1 MKIFSPQ
8 TFAAKVAM
16 LCRGGCKRLRQRL
29 QTFAAKVANVCG
41 KKRSKLAPKSPVLFW
56 TREKGGKTH
65 HSVPCSPPQE
75 ISAESVLCYR
85 KESAWEAFVDG
96 LDVAEQFI
104 TSQSSLGTG
113 NEIWWQ
119 LFPLVPKLVHV
130 SLSLP

>member
-8 TFAAKVAM
+8 TFEAKVAM

-29 QTFAAKVANVCG
+29 QTFEGKRGVNWHRNRQSYSGHEKREERLTIRFPAA
-41 KKRSKLAPKSPVLFW
+41 LL
-56 TREKGGKTH
+56 
-65 HSVPCSPPQE
+65 QE
-75 ISAESVLCYR
+75 ISAETVLRYR

-119 LFPLVPKLVHV
+119 LCPLIP
-130 SLSLP
+130 

>member
-1 MKIFSPQ
+1 MQ
-8 TFAAKVAM
+8 TFE
-16 LCRGGCKRLRQRL
+16 
-29 QTFAAKVANVCG
+29 AKVANVCG
-41 KKRSKLAPKSPVLFW
+41 KKMEKTGTEIVGPILDTRKGRKDSPFGSLQP
-56 TREKGGKTH
+56 
-65 HSVPCSPPQE
+65 SLPQE

-119 LFPLVPKLVHV
+119 FFPLVP
-130 SLSLP
+130 

>member
-1 MKIFSPQ
+1 MCNALPPLLPVTEVRVSLFQVLRPPSKGK
-8 TFAAKVAM
+8 KVKGKKVKSRDLQCAM
-16 LCRGGCKRLRQRL
+16 L
-29 QTFAAKVANVCG
+29 
-41 KKRSKLAPKSPVLFW
+41 SSPLLL
-56 TREKGGKTH
+56 
-65 HSVPCSPPQE
+65 QE

-119 LFPLVPKLVHV
+119 LFPLVP
-130 SLSLP
+130 

>member
-1 MKIFSPQ
+1 MEKTGTEIVGPILDTRKGRKDSP
-8 TFAAKVAM
+8 FGS
-16 LCRGGCKRLRQRL
+16 LL
-29 QTFAAKVANVCG
+29 
-41 KKRSKLAPKSPVLFW
+41 
-56 TREKGGKTH
+56 
-65 HSVPCSPPQE
+65 PQE

-119 LFPLVPKLVHV
+119 LFPLVP
-130 SLSLP
+130 

>member
-1 MKIFSPQ
+1 MKIF
-8 TFAAKVAM
+8 TANVCGK
-16 LCRGGCKRLRQRL
+16 GCNALQGRL
-29 QTFAAKVANVCG
+29 QTFEAKVANVCG
-41 KKRSKLAPKSPVLFW
+41 KKRSKLAPKSSVLFW

-65 HSVPCSPPQE
+65 HSVPPAALPQE

-130 SLSLP
+130 SFSLP

>member
-1 MKIFSPQ
+1 MQ
-8 TFAAKVAM
+8 TFA
-16 LCRGGCKRLRQRL
+16 G
-29 QTFAAKVANVCG
+29 KVANVCG
-41 KKRSKLAPKSPVLFW
+41 KKRSKLAPKSSVLFW
-56 TREKGGKTH
+56 TRKKGGKTH
-65 HSVPCSPPQE
+65 HSVLLLPQE

-119 LFPLVPKLVHV
+119 LFPLVP
-130 SLSLP
+130 

>member
-1 MKIFSPQ
+1 MILK
-8 TFAAKVAM
+8 KV
-16 LCRGGCKRLRQRL
+16 K
-29 QTFAAKVANVCG
+29 G
-41 KKRSKLAPKSPVLFW
+41 KKVKSRDLQCALLFPLLP
-56 TREKGGKTH
+56 R
-65 HSVPCSPPQE
+65 E

-119 LFPLVPKLVHV
+119 FFPLVP
-130 SLSLP
+130 

>member
-1 MKIFSPQ
+1 MLSPSNRSVSL
-8 TFAAKVAM
+8 TSSRSSSLSSKGKKVKGKKVKSRYLQCAM
-16 LCRGGCKRLRQRL
+16 LFSL
-29 QTFAAKVANVCG
+29 
-41 KKRSKLAPKSPVLFW
+41 
-56 TREKGGKTH
+56 
-65 HSVPCSPPQE
+65 PQE

-119 LFPLVPKLVHV
+119 FFPLVPKLVHV

>member
-1 MKIFSPQ
+1 MEKTGTEIVGPILDTRKGRKDSP
-8 TFAAKVAM
+8 FGS
-16 LCRGGCKRLRQRL
+16 LPPL
-29 QTFAAKVANVCG
+29 
-41 KKRSKLAPKSPVLFW
+41 
-56 TREKGGKTH
+56 
-65 HSVPCSPPQE
+65 PQE

-119 LFPLVPKLVHV
+119 FLPLAP
-130 SLSLP
+130 